1 MLKLFFSLIQNE
13 KLLQWGGGGGGGA
26 WERTV
31 FYSDGHYLAQ
41 HAIDFSSLVSII
53 VLILFTLFC
62 AGPNCTE
69 VTPQAVP
76 PHCCL
81 ISPSSRPSSF
91 QAQEATERG
100 FFPLHFFNLRGF
112 EIRRARQL
120 PGTVFLELQRAVRAG
135 TGRT

>member
-13 KLLQWGGGGGGGA
+13 KLLKYGGEGA

-31 FYSDGHYLAQ
+31 FYSDGYNLAQ
-41 HAIDFSSLVSII
+41 RAIDFSSLVSVI
-53 VLILFTLFC
+53 VLILFALFC
-62 AGPNCTE
+62 AGPDCTE
-69 VTPQAVP
+69 VTTQAVP

-81 ISPSSRPSSF
+81 IPPLSRPSSL

-100 FFPLHFFNLRGF
+100 FFPLLSFNLRGF
-112 EIRRARQL
+112 EIRRTRQL
-120 PGTVFLELQRAVRAG
+120 PGTVFLELERAVRAG